1 MENKVIAKEYV
12 EKNFV
17 EKDKIRKIIKNI
29 EKEMDKDEVD
39 DFGIHSLQWL
49 AMDWIVDY
57 LKRELLEDK

>member
-1 MENKVIAKEYV
+1 MENKVISKEYV
-12 EKNFV
+12 DKNYV
-17 EKDKIRKIIKNI
+17 HKDKIRKIIKNI
-29 EKEMDKDEVD
+29 EKEMEKDEVD